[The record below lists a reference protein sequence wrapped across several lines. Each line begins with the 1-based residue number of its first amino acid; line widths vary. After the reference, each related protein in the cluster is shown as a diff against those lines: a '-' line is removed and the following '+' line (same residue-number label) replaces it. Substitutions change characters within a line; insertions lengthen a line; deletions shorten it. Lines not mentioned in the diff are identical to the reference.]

1 MIVEIIATTLSEAK
15 MAEQAGADRI
25 ELITAFQEGGLTPSY
40 GLIASVVKELQI
52 PVNVMVRPHSYS
64 FVYGQDDLYT
74 MREDIRTI
82 RELGAA
88 GIVIGCLTPERK
100 IDIAALEALLE
111 EAKGLDVTFHRAF
124 DEAADLLQ
132 AVDVLTGYPQIN
144 RVLTSGGKT
153 SALDA
158 ISEIS
163 VLVEKTK
170 GTQLSILAGSG
181 LTVESL
187 AGFIE
192 QTGVTEVHFGSGVR
206 YDQDARQP
214 IDPQKIE
221 SIKKLG
227 R

>member
-1 MIVEIIATTLSEAK
+1 